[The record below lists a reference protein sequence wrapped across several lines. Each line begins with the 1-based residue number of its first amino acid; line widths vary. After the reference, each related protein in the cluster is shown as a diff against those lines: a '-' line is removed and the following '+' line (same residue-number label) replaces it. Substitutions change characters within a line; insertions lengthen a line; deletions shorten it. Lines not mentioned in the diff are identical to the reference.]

1 MIYSNTQPTV
11 GLTSAWKCNFV
22 VTSVGLQWY
31 MTDKPTAASQAV
43 TFPVALPY
51 DAVIKRAWLS
61 MGLSTPIS
69 GSAYQRMN
77 GKAIPSSGEMDIE
90 GITPTTTSFEAVF
103 SFRAN
108 GIVYQNTQTHEGR
121 LSIVDP
127 TLHIEYDSASETP
140 PDEDT
145 VVSRPLDTGVQLPRM
160 LDDTFREV
168 ARIDPDNLQ
177 LSLRLRPLSTAI
189 MRNPPGEPE
198 ARVRG
203 FFELFSPDGSVGI
216 FRVTEVENRYGV
228 ASGQTVYLEHGFGT
242 LADSL
247 ALGVQAMSAPVATVI
262 STLLESQ
269 DEKHWVLG
277 ECEVPEDYEVIYEY
291 SYGNLLEEVIG
302 IIDLLPEEY
311 APEFDMLVHPFRLH
325 IRKMPDEDACE
336 GRMSRNL
343 TQTKLSIDT
352 SELCTVVYPFGAG
365 EGTDRVT
372 LTNLTGSQHLDSPNA
387 ETWGRVSRTFTSDE
401 IFDALTLRDVAQR
414 YLDRHDRP
422 TVAVT
427 TTAMDLY
434 SATGEEFDCFR
445 LGRVCRLA
453 LPEYGLTVRE
463 RVIGLDWM
471 DVYNAPEAVEVSLA
485 NRLRDA
491 TDEIAA
497 LMREATNSKLLG
509 GSVKSEDET
518 SRAGG
523 ITPGS
528 PFVQKFQITGYGN
541 LLSVKTAYRCVTADG
556 EEVNCSVTVDGNP
569 VDAEAAK
576 TRIVDVFRYLKA
588 DENGVPIVGEHTISL
603 SPATLNTTVSEVE
616 NTITI
621 KNIEKR

>member
-11 GLTSAWKCNFV
+11 GLTSSWKCNFV
-22 VTSVGLQWY
+22 VTSLGLQWY

-77 GKAIPSSGEMDIE
+77 GKAIPSSGEMEIE

-127 TLHIEYDSASETP
+127 TIHIEYTSESNPEGGTP
-140 PDEDT
+140 ST
-145 VVSRPLDTGVQLPRM
+145 VVGSLGTGLQLPR
-160 LDDTFREV
+160 LLGPDFREV
-168 ARIDPDNLQ
+168 ARLEPDRLQ
-177 LSLRLRPLSTAI
+177 LSLNLQPLSTAI
-189 MRNPPGEPE
+189 MQMGD
-198 ARVRG
+198 VRTPVKVRD
-203 FFELFSPDGSVGI
+203 FVELFSPHGSAGL
-216 FRVTEVENRYGV
+216 FRVRETSTRYG
-228 ASGQTVYLEHGFGT
+228 ANSGITIHLEHAMCT
-242 LADSL
+242 LGDSL
-247 ALGVQAMSAPVATVI
+247 TMGTQAMSASVAEVI
-262 STLLESQ
+262 STLLGFQ
-269 DEKHWVLG
+269 NTPHWVLG
-277 ECEVPEDYEVIYEY
+277 DCDVPEDYELIYEY
-291 SYGNLLEEVIG
+291 NYDNLLQAIMDITEM
-302 IIDLLPEEY
+302 LPEEY
-311 APEFDMLVHPFRLH
+311 AWEFDTTVHPFVMHL
-325 IRKMPDEDACE
+325 RKMPDNDACE
-336 GRMSRNL
+336 GRLNRNL
-343 TQTKLSIDT
+343 VMAALDVDASDY
-352 SELCTVVYPFGAG
+352 CTRVVPFGAG

-372 LTNLTGSQHLDSPNA
+372 LTNLIGTIYLDSAKADADNI
-387 ETWGRVSRTFTSDE
+387 VSKTITADDV
-401 IFDALTLRDVAQR
+401 FDALTLRDVAQL
-414 YLDRHDRP
+414 YLDKHDEP
-422 TVAVT
+422 TVSVEIDAINLAEV
-427 TTAMDLY
+427 
-434 SATGEEFDCFR
+434 TGEDMDSFH

-453 LPEYGLTVRE
+453 LPDYGVTVRE
-463 RVIGLDWM
+463 RVISSDWA
-471 DVYNAPEAVEVSLA
+471 DVYGNPEDETVTLA
-485 NRLRDA
+485 NKIRDA
-491 TDEIAA
+491 SDEIAA

-509 GSVKSEDET
+509 GSVKSEDES

-541 LLSVKTAYRCVTADG
+541 LLSVKTSYRCVTADG

-588 DENGVPIVGEHTISL
+588 DENGVPIVGEHMISL
-603 SPATLNTTVSEVE
+603 SPATLNTTVSEVD

-621 KNIEKR
+621 KSIEKR